1 MRLKSIILVIT
12 FIFLSIQTFGE
23 GTKEVMP
30 NTSNGTALHIGPQW
44 QTGPYRGAPS
54 DNRIYFTI
62 KDYTTERFYFGLNGR
77 MRTPSTG
84 TVSDDYYRIV
94 SESGTQVVA
103 PTQVPNSGAGYIST
117 YTQAVNGPDIGSY
130 TAGYTPLVFTPT
142 ANGTFY
148 IELYRSTNGGSS
160 AVTTSSGEVYYI
172 YFDFTVATASNQR
185 FDGRVYS
192 RNWSFITY
200 NPASPYT
207 PSIDYSFQGAVYG
220 YTSDSMVNKVAF
232 AAGFKPLGFNIQMNY
247 EGVNNTGDF
256 SEDRQ
261 SEYVGAITASIVNPY
276 QIFLNEPDTSVF
288 KVSGVTSQPVITGN
302 IYGCEGDYYIPY
314 YISRPGDVAILL
326 DINGSPGYQTGTTD
340 RVLEAYGMAEGN
352 HVMGW
357 DGNDGLGNPV
367 TGGLSLNITAD
378 IYRGRTNVPLNDA
391 EVNTGGLTI
400 TSIYPTTGNRVLYWD
415 DTDLPNDNCDDHNE
429 DNSTGPGIAVTNYYE
444 GVLGPAHAWNGPYGS
459 SSGGTNTPSD
469 LCDDFG
475 NARVINTWFY
485 AENVSSTPVA
495 KTVPS
500 CSTGGGMT
508 FQTDLDDDDDGISD
522 LVESGGVDP
531 NADADS
537 DGIPNYIDPSYA
549 GFRDV
554 NYDGVND
561 NFDADLDGIIN
572 SLDLDSD
579 NDGLY
584 DILEADGVD
593 GNNDGV
599 VDNFVDEN
607 ENGIHDGYDIACTG
621 GTITYYASS
630 IIGYGGQ
637 GIVNQNNI
645 LGAPDDAVAQ
655 VTYNSDFI
663 IVDLGQALAS
673 GSTITFRWREKS
685 GQSGTAMIN
694 VYADLN
700 SNPTTVQTCPTTN
713 STSLIN
719 SNVVLN
725 TATRYV
731 KISKG
736 YNTCGSTSATDYEVD
751 AISFIYTVPCS
762 GGAAIENPDTDDNG
776 IPNAYDL
783 DSDDDGISDLV
794 EAGGVDINGDG
805 RIDNQTDVNQN
816 GIIDSYD
823 FNCDGSSTTYSGYA
837 TTVSETSGTV
847 YNSANAVDASY
858 STYCRITDGAYID
871 VDFGSVI
878 PSGTTITAYLATNNT
893 NGVSSSMTI
902 WSSEDGNSYTQL
914 GGIYTTNTQPAEGN
928 AVTRTLT
935 SDARYIRI
943 SRAGQTNANGRF
955 HRVDYEYTIS
965 SPCTGGDLIAN
976 IDTDGDGVK
985 NYLDLDSD
993 NDGIPDVLEAGGTD
1007 ANNDGII
1014 DSYEDRDNDGFSDNV
1029 DGDAGNNGV
1038 AENTA
1043 NALIITGS
1051 DTDSDGVPNSYPRA
1065 NVDATGLPNPY
1076 DLDADNDG
1084 LLDVREAGLTD
1095 SNFDGIA
1102 DGTLGTDGWSNT
1114 VDALSSLNLLNTDGF
1129 GLPNYLDM
1137 DSDDD
1142 GIPDVIES
1150 QETYSYISPAGTD
1163 SDNDGIDNAFDNNDG
1178 SFGGNSYNGL
1188 EPWDTDFDGIPDFYD
1203 TDSDDDNFS
1212 DRNEGWDLNGDGYV
1226 RAEDGETVY
1235 VGTTDSDNDGL
1246 LNEYDSDDANPN
1258 PTNGY
1263 NPSGYPDIRQPGGAD
1278 MDWRETDD
1286 EGTVLPVELYEQS
1299 IEMIDQAALVSWKTL
1314 SEINNRHFI
1323 IERSLNNKEFEVLG
1337 YVEGAGNS
1345 NIALSYNFLDPN
1357 PAFGVSYYRIVQQ
1370 DFDGKTE
1377 TFPVMVLNNSRVA
1390 EINIYP
1396 NPTTDLIFIEAEFDG
1411 LGEIYNQNG
1420 QLITRFEINE
1430 KNKSVSLRDYGVGTY
1445 MIKMIFTDKIISQ
1458 IIIVR

>member
-1 MRLKSIILVIT
+1 MKSILLLFVFT
-12 FIFLSIQTFGE
+12 FLIISTKLFGE

-44 QTGPYRGAPS
+44 QTGPYRGAPT
-54 DNRIYFTI
+54 DNRVYFTI

-77 MRTPSTG
+77 MRTPSSG
-84 TVSDDYYRIV
+84 TVSDDYFRIV
-94 SESGTQVVA
+94 SESGSQVVA
-103 PTQVPNSGAGYIST
+103 PTQVPNSGPGFIST
-117 YTQAVNGPDIGSY
+117 HTEAVNGPDIGSY
-130 TAGYTPLVFTPT
+130 TAGYTPIVFTPT
-142 ANGTFY
+142 ANGTYY

-172 YFDFTVATASNQR
+172 YFDFTVATTSNQR

-200 NPASPYT
+200 NPVSPYT
-207 PSIDYSFQGAVYG
+207 PSINYSFQGSVYG
-220 YTSDSMVNKVAF
+220 YTTDSMVNKVDF
-232 AAGFKPLGFNIQMNY
+232 ASGFRPLGFNIQMNY

-256 SEDRQ
+256 AEDRK

-276 QIFLNEPDTSVF
+276 QVFLNQPDTSVF
-288 KVSGVTSQPVITGN
+288 KVSGVTSQPIITGN

-340 RVLEAYGMAEGN
+340 RVLEAYNVAEGN
-352 HVMGW
+352 HVMSW

-391 EVNTGGLTI
+391 EVNTGGFSI
-400 TSIYPTTGNRVLYWD
+400 TSIFPQTGNRIIYWD
-415 DTDLPNDNCDDHNE
+415 DTDLPNDNCYDQNE

-444 GVLGPAHAWNGPYGS
+444 GVLGPAHAWNGPYGT

-500 CSTGGGMT
+500 CSTGGGLT
-508 FQTDLDDDDDGISD
+508 YQSDLDDDDDGISD
-522 LVESGGVDP
+522 LIESGGVDP

-561 NFDADLDGIIN
+561 NFDADLDGLIN
-572 SLDLDSD
+572 SIDLDAD

-584 DILEADGVD
+584 DILEALGTD
-593 GNNDGV
+593 GNNNGL

-607 ENGIHDGYDIACTG
+607 ENGIHDPYDIECTG
-621 GTITYYASS
+621 GTITNYGSS

-645 LGAPDDAVAQ
+645 LGAPDGNVAQ
-655 VTYNSDFI
+655 VTYNQDFI
-663 IVDLGQALAS
+663 IVDLGQELAS

-700 SNPTTVQTCPTTN
+700 SNPTTIQTCPSTDN
-713 STSLIN
+713 TSLVN

-725 TATRYV
+725 TAARYV

-736 YNTCGSTSATDYEVD
+736 YNTCNSTSSTDYEVD
-751 AISFIYTVPCS
+751 AISFNYTVPCS
-762 GGAAIENPDTDDNG
+762 GGVAMENPDTDDNG
-776 IPNAYDL
+776 ISNAYDI

-805 RIDNQTDVNQN
+805 RIDNQSDANQN
-816 GIIDSYD
+816 GILDIYDS
-823 FNCDGSSTTYSGYA
+823 NCDGTSAIYSGYA
-837 TTVSETSGTV
+837 NSVYGTSGTV
-847 YNSANAVDASY
+847 YDPSYAIDGSY
-858 STYCRITDGAYID
+858 SSYCRITDGAYIN
-871 VDFGSVI
+871 VDFGNII

-893 NGVSSSMTI
+893 NGINSTMTI
-902 WSSEDGNSYTQL
+902 WSSEDGNSFTQL
-914 GGIYTTNTQPAEGN
+914 GGAYTTNTQPTNGN

-943 SRAGQTNANGRF
+943 SRAGYTNANGRF

-965 SPCTGGDLIAN
+965 SPCSGGDLIAN
-976 IDTDGDGVK
+976 LDTDGDGIK

-993 NDGIPDVLEAGGTD
+993 NDGIPDVVEAGGTD
-1007 ANNDGII
+1007 ANNDGKI
-1014 DSYEDRDNDGFSDNV
+1014 DGYDDRDNDGFSDNV
-1029 DGDAGNNGV
+1029 DGDANNDGTI
-1038 AENTA
+1038 ENTA
-1043 NALIITGS
+1043 NVLIITGT
-1051 DTDSDGVPNSYPRA
+1051 DADSDGIPDSYPRA
-1065 NVDATGLPNPY
+1065 NVDAVGLPNSY

-1084 LLDVREAGLTD
+1084 IVDVREAGLTD
-1095 SNFDGIA
+1095 SDNNGIA
-1102 DGTLGTDGWSNT
+1102 DGTLGSDGWSNT
-1114 VDALSSLNLLNTDGF
+1114 VDVLSSLNLLNTDGF
-1129 GLPNYLDM
+1129 GLSNFLDI
-1137 DSDDD
+1137 DSDND
-1142 GIPDVIES
+1142 GIPDNIEA
-1150 QETYSYISPAGTD
+1150 QETYSYISPSGLD
-1163 SDNDGIDNAFDNNDG
+1163 SDGDGIDNAFDNNDG
-1178 SFGGNSYNGL
+1178 LFGGNANNGI
-1188 EPWDTDFDGIPDFYD
+1188 EPWDTDMDGLPDYYD
-1203 TDSDDDNFS
+1203 EDSDDDNFN

-1226 RAEDGETVY
+1226 RAEDGETVF
-1235 VGTTDSDNDGL
+1235 VGTTDSDGDGL
-1246 LNEYDSDDANPN
+1246 LDEYDVDDSNPN

-1263 NPSGYPDIRQPGGAD
+1263 NPLGYPDERQPGGAD
-1278 MDWRETDD
+1278 MDWREQDD
-1286 EGTVLPVELYEQS
+1286 EGTVLPVELYSQS
-1299 IEMIDQAALVSWKTL
+1299 LELIDQTALVSWTTL
-1314 SEINNRHFI
+1314 SEINNRQFLI
-1323 IERSLNNKEFEVLG
+1323 QKSMNNKDFETFGIVA
-1337 YVEGAGNS
+1337 GAGNS
-1345 NIALSYNFLDPN
+1345 NVPLNYSLIDPN
-1357 PAFGVSYYRIVQQ
+1357 PAFGISYYRILQE

-1377 TFPVMVLNNSRVA
+1377 TFPVMVLNNNQESQ
-1390 EINIYP
+1390 ISIYP
-1396 NPTTDLIFIEAEFDG
+1396 NPTSDIITIEAEIG
-1411 LGEIYNQNG
+1411 CKGEIYNQNS
-1420 QLITRFEINE
+1420 QLITRFEMSE
-1430 KNKSVSLRDYGVGTY
+1430 MNKTISLRDYGVGTY
-1445 MIKMIFTDKIISQ
+1445 MIKIIYSDKIISQ